1 MSDGPPLTQ
10 TEPGAGPAS
19 PSPRRGRFRLPGRVR
34 IAGFLAGV
42 LVAAGIGTLALWL
55 PQRSSGAARVEAG
68 AHPPPNWQRPS
79 VSAAG
84 LAERSGVRL
93 VRVAVTA
100 GGGLLDLRYQVADPS
115 KAAAVH
121 EAQTPPAIIDERTG
135 LVLNRLLMGHAHQGQ
150 LKPAVSY
157 YLIFENTGNWV
168 HRGSEVTVLL
178 GDAQVEHAV
187 VK

>member
-1 MSDGPPLTQ
+1 MSGRSSLTP
-10 TEPGAGPAS
+10 TEPGTGSAP
-19 PSPRRGRFRLPGRVR
+19 PRRSRFRLPGRVR

-42 LVAAGIGTLALWL
+42 LIAAGIGTLVLWL
-55 PQRSSGAARVEAG
+55 PQRSNGQPNVS
-68 AHPPPNWQRPS
+68 PPAKWQRPS
-79 VSAAG
+79 VSASG

-93 VRVAVTA
+93 VRVAVTG
-100 GGGLLDLRYQVADPS
+100 GGGLLDLRYQVVDPS
-115 KAAAVH
+115 KAVTVH

-157 YLIFENTGNWV
+157 YLVFENTGDWV
-168 HRGSEVTVLL
+168 HRGSQVTVLL
-178 GDAQVEHAV
+178 GDAQVEHVV

>member
-1 MSDGPPLTQ
+1 MSGRSSLTR
-10 TEPGAGPAS
+10 TEPGTGSAAPA
-19 PSPRRGRFRLPGRVR
+19 RRSRFRLPGRVR

-42 LVAAGIGTLALWL
+42 LIAAGIGALALWL
-55 PQRSSGAARVEAG
+55 PPHSSGATSAE
-68 AHPPPNWQRPS
+68 PPPAWRRPA
-79 VSAAG
+79 VSAGG

-93 VRVAVTA
+93 VRVAVTG
-100 GGGLLDLRYQVADPS
+100 GGGLLDLRYQVVDPS
-115 KAAAVH
+115 KAVAVH

-135 LVLNRLLMGHAHQGQ
+135 LVLNRLLMGHAHHGA

-168 HRGSEVTVLL
+168 HRGSEITVLL
-178 GDAQVEHAV
+178 GDAQVEHVV

>member
-1 MSDGPPLTQ
+1 V
-10 TEPGAGPAS
+10 AS
-19 PSPRRGRFRLPGRVR
+19 VS
-34 IAGFLAGV
+34 
-42 LVAAGIGTLALWL
+42 
-55 PQRSSGAARVEAG
+55 
-68 AHPPPNWQRPS
+68 PPPEWRRPA

-100 GGGLLDLRYQVADPS
+100 GGGLLDLRYQVVDPS
-115 KAAAVH
+115 KAVTVH
-121 EAQTPPAIIDERTG
+121 EAKTPPAIIDERTG

-157 YLIFENTGNWV
+157 YLVFENTGNWV
-168 HRGSEVTVLL
+168 HRGSEITVLL
-178 GDAQVEHAV
+178 GDAEVEHVV

>member
-1 MSDGPPLTQ
+1 MSGRSSLTRA
-10 TEPGAGPAS
+10 EPGTGSVVPARWS
-19 PSPRRGRFRLPGRVR
+19 RFRLPGRVQ

-42 LVAAGIGTLALWL
+42 LIAAGIGALALWL
-55 PQRSSGAARVEAG
+55 PQRSNGQTSAE
-68 AHPPPNWQRPS
+68 PPPQWQRPA
-79 VSAAG
+79 VSASG

-93 VRVAVTA
+93 IRVAVTA
-100 GGGLLDLRYQVADPS
+100 GGGLLDLRYQVIDPS

-121 EAQTPPAIIDERTG
+121 EARTPPAIVDERTG

-168 HRGSEVTVLL
+168 RRGSEVTVLL
-178 GDAQVEHAV
+178 GDARLEHV
-187 VK
+187 IVK

>member
-1 MSDGPPLTQ
+1 MSGRSSLTP
-10 TEPGAGPAS
+10 TEPGTGSAP
-19 PSPRRGRFRLPGRVR
+19 PRRSRFRLPGRVR
-34 IAGFLAGV
+34 IAGFLVGV
-42 LVAAGIGTLALWL
+42 LVAAGIGALALWL
-55 PQRSSGAARVEAG
+55 PQRSNGQTSSAE
-68 AHPPPNWQRPS
+68 PPPEWRRPA

-100 GGGLLDLRYQVADPS
+100 GGGLLDLRYQVVDPS
-115 KAAAVH
+115 KAVAVH
-121 EAQTPPAIIDERTG
+121 EAETPPAIIDERTG
-135 LVLNRLLMGHAHQGQ
+135 LVLNRLLMGHAHTGQ

-168 HRGSEVTVLL
+168 RRGSEVTILL
-178 GDAQVEHAV
+178 GDAQVEHVV